1 MSDVVIDG
9 ICTQKG
15 LTNICFFF
23 LFVLAIIFIIIFKI
37 SFLEENLGAQLFQKF
52 IGLVEQFIYFRIFGF
67 LKLFKIF
74 LNVVFLQ
81 QGDSSLLFFQF
92 NIIGFLFSF
101 FVDVSSLIDEFLS
114 LFFLLSMKIKELFL
128 MNSHHFQ
135 HFLVLPLLSLL
146 IITFHLILKFFN
158 PIAYFSISL

>member
-81 QGDSSLLFFQF
+81 QGDSSLLFF
-92 NIIGFLFSF
+92 
-101 FVDVSSLIDEFLS
+101 
-114 LFFLLSMKIKELFL
+114 
-128 MNSHHFQ
+128 
-135 HFLVLPLLSLL
+135 
-146 IITFHLILKFFN
+146 
-158 PIAYFSISL
+158 